1 MMTYTEWYDDH
12 AKKHAAIM
20 KKLDG
25 LDKDEIVEY
34 FMFENMVEKEPNF
47 CRLYAENRKCHDME
61 ELNCYLCGCP
71 NFRFYQSP
79 RAEEDLQIH
88 SVCSIQSKDG
98 KRFYAG
104 TKVHQDCSSC
114 TVPHSK
120 EYVVRHF
127 DYKWTNMMHKV
138 EN

>member
-1 MMTYTEWYDDH
+1 MTYTEWYDEH

-20 KKLDG
+20 KKLEG

-34 FMFENMVEKEPNF
+34 FTFENMVEKEPDF
-47 CRLYAENRKCHDME
+47 CKLYADNRKCHDMD
-61 ELNCYLCGCP
+61 ELNCYTCGCP

-79 RAEEDLQIH
+79 RAEENLQIH
-88 SVCSIQSKDG
+88 SVCSIKSKDG

-104 TKVHQDCSSC
+104 TNVHQDCSGC
-114 TVPHSK
+114 IVPHSK
-120 EYVVRHF
+120 EYVLRNF
-127 DYKWTNMMHKV
+127 DRKWTNMMKRV